1 MHGFEDVAELL
12 TDRRIRAFTC
22 RFEQLPGLFD
32 CVPRQG
38 GNCLLPI
45 PRAALGTAQTLHDF
59 HQPAEGSSGGVEID
73 RDLGVVGD
81 LGADRVEKPAEFGDV
96 GADHRNP
103 PAVYAP
109 HLARMA
115 IVHTIAHA
123 QRPGDDEVTGRD
135 TDTGAPD
142 RRIDNAHGQ
151 LGFDVN
157 AQAAD
162 GILDADQGLVV
173 GDTQAVDVTNFRTT
187 LFQALFNLGSGA
199 VHQHQAQPERVEQG
213 DIVDQFVKAVAERLA
228 SGSIAMYAWA
238 TSNAVHEGEGPD
250 R

>member
-1 MHGFEDVAELL
+1 MDA
-12 TDRRIRAFTC
+12 C
-22 RFEQLPGLFD
+22 
-32 CVPRQG
+32 
-38 GNCLLPI
+38 
-45 PRAALGTAQTLHDF
+45 
-59 HQPAEGSSGGVEID
+59 S
-73 RDLGVVGD
+73 
-81 LGADRVEKPAEFGDV
+81 
-96 GADHRNP
+96 
-103 PAVYAP
+103 VYAP

-173 GDTQAVDVTNFRTT
+173 GDTQAVDVTNFRAT

-228 SGSIAMYAWA
+228 AEGNDDRRA
-238 TSNAVHEGEGPD
+238 AVRLDVGGRLANVGHEGMLVFVLFIGHKP
-250 R
+250 